1 MLGLWGLFVYFL
13 GDWMR
18 IISAIFFL
26 IVFCSAVK
34 AIEVNDQAISCPA
47 TLGVEKT
54 PLDLQQYRGK
64 VIYLDFWATWCPPC
78 KKSMPF
84 LNALRNELMDQGF
97 EIVAISVDEDSE
109 DALNFLQQ
117 YPVDYV
123 MAMDPS
129 GLCPEQYD
137 VKAMPS
143 AYFID
148 RQGIIRFIHLGFR
161 ERDEK
166 EIRQRVL
173 ELLAEKES

>member
-1 MLGLWGLFVYFL
+1 
-13 GDWMR
+13 MR
-18 IISAIFFL
+18 NFFL
-26 IVFCSAVK
+26 LFFLLIFYASVE
-34 AIEVNDQAISCPA
+34 AIEVNEQAISCPA
-47 TLGVEKT
+47 TTGMEKT
-54 PLDLQQYRGK
+54 PLDLQQYQGK

-84 LNALRNELMDQGF
+84 LNALRNELVDQGF

-109 DALNFLQQ
+109 EAWKFLKQ
-117 YPVDYV
+117 YPVDYAI
-123 MAMDPS
+123 AMDPS
-129 GLCPEQYD
+129 GQCPEQYD

-148 RQGIIRFIHLGFR
+148 KKGIIRFIHLGFR

-173 ELLAEKES
+173 ELLAEK

>member
-1 MLGLWGLFVYFL
+1 MRNLLLLLFLLVFYT
-13 GDWMR
+13 
-18 IISAIFFL
+18 SA
-26 IVFCSAVK
+26 K
-34 AIEVNDQAISCPA
+34 AIEVNEQAISCPA
-47 TLGVEKT
+47 TLGMEKK

-64 VIYLDFWATWCPPC
+64 VFYLDFWATWCPPC

-84 LNALRNELMDQGF
+84 LNALRNELKDQGF
-97 EIVAISVDEDSE
+97 EIIAISVDEDS
-109 DALNFLQQ
+109 DAAWKFLKQ

-123 MAMDPS
+123 IAMDPS

-148 RQGIIRFIHLGFR
+148 KKGIIRFIHLGFR

-173 ELLAEKES
+173 ELLAEK

>member
-1 MLGLWGLFVYFL
+1 
-13 GDWMR
+13 MR
-18 IISAIFFL
+18 NFSVLFFL
-26 IVFCSAVK
+26 IAFCPTIK
-34 AIEVNDQAISCPA
+34 AIGVNERAISCPA
-47 TLGVEKT
+47 TLGMEKI

-84 LNALRNELMDQGF
+84 LNSLRNELLDQGF
-97 EIVAISVDEDSE
+97 EIVAISVDEDS
-109 DALNFLQQ
+109 DAAWNFLKQ
-117 YPVDYV
+117 YPVDYAI
-123 MAMDPS
+123 AMDPS

-166 EIRQRVL
+166 EVRQRVL
-173 ELLAEKES
+173 ELLAEK